1 MAVASR
7 GDALSAFREL
17 INNDPIKAEKVLL
30 LPSYLPPGLEPVEDP
45 FAMNPATLIGG
56 YGKEASYALRAPDP
70 LRRPVHEAR
79 SRRRAVRPRRTWPV
93 PVGTLGGD

>member
-30 LPSYLPPGLEPVEDP
+30 LPSYLPPGPTFL
-45 FAMNPATLIGG
+45 PAWSRWRI
-56 YGKEASYALRAPDP
+56 
-70 LRRPVHEAR
+70 R
-79 SRRRAVRPRRTWPV
+79 SQ
-93 PVGTLGGD
+93 